1 MKADIH
7 PEYVLA
13 TVRCAC
19 GNEFQ
24 TRSTKPELHVEICS
38 SCHPFY
44 TGKQKLLDTGGR
56 VERFQRRLEKAG
68 RKAWLAMSQPIGGQA
83 VLEGVMMRGPSN
95 WAVAVRKPNG
105 QIAEVCRPIESVMK
119 RHWFFRLPVVR
130 GVVALG
136 ESLAIGFRALSI
148 SANYAAAEDNEEA
161 EAELS
166 RGALVFAFLI
176 AIGFAISVFKVGP
189 ALLADLLPIS
199 SGTWFVVVE
208 GLIRVTVFVAYL
220 FLISLLPDLRRVFQ
234 YHAAEHKAINAYEA
248 GEPLEPQV
256 VQRFSLIHPRCGTAF
271 LLWVM
276 VIAIFVFAFFGRPA
290 WYWLIVTRIL
300 LLPVIAGLAYELI
313 RFAGK
318 HTGNRVVMTL
328 LAPGLWLQRLTT
340 REPTLDQ
347 LEVSIRALREVLALE
362 QRTTAGEATQV
373 EVMA

>member
-1 MKADIH
+1 
-7 PEYVLA
+7 
-13 TVRCAC
+13 
-19 GNEFQ
+19 
-24 TRSTKPELHVEICS
+24 
-38 SCHPFY
+38 
-44 TGKQKLLDTGGR
+44 
-56 VERFQRRLEKAG
+56 
-68 RKAWLAMSQPIGGQA
+68 MSAPIGGQA

-148 SANYAAAEDNEEA
+148 SANYAAADDNELA
-161 EAELS
+161 EAEEQELS
-166 RGALVFAFLI
+166 RAALIFAFLI

-199 SGTWFVVVE
+199 SGTWFVLVE
-208 GLIRVTVFVAYL
+208 GLIRVTVFVLYL

-248 GEPLEPQV
+248 GEELEPER

-318 HTGNRVVMTL
+318 HTDNRVVMTL

-362 QRTTAGEATQV
+362 KGDTLGAQRV